1 MLLVG
6 SLYRIHSNNC
16 ALGRYLGGNLFQCL
30 KIQNGNIVAKK
41 STMSRAFHE
50 HDKTVPILWT
60 VAPKTQR
67 RYIAGEP
74 VILMDRGVYTLQPIG
89 CIFKSYSNNDTC
101 HVDYHGNRPI
111 NLSTIRT
118 VNYLICDAN
127 CRRAVLCWLLV
138 ARELCSKDIRCLIGQ
153 LVWES
158 RDEREWEERNSAP
171 KRAKIK

>member
-1 MLLVG
+1 MLLIG
-6 SLYRIHSNNC
+6 SLYRIHPNNC
-16 ALGRYLGGNLFQCL
+16 ALGRYLGGDLFQCL

-41 STMSRAFHE
+41 STMAIGYRE
-50 HDKTVPILWT
+50 NDKTVPILWT

-67 RYIAGEP
+67 KFIPGES
-74 VILMDRGVYTLQPIG
+74 VIHMDRGAYTIHPVG
-89 CIFKSYSNNDTC
+89 CIFKSYSDNDTC
-101 HVDYHGNRPI
+101 HVEFNGGRPI
-111 NLSTIRT
+111 ILSAIRT

-127 CRRAVLCWLLV
+127 CRHAVLCWLLV
-138 ARELCSKDIRCLIGQ
+138 ARELCSKDIRRLIGQ